1 MERIEFFTGPDGVVR
16 YVADGGEAKRLT
28 RFSEPVAMIAR
39 LVEERFPGA
48 WARLSQL
55 YPARKSEGAAKDKA
69 VAARVE
75 RFVRCN
81 MGEHDLLT
89 ADFDNGR
96 LNFEEVRC
104 PLRGICPDEGVV
116 CKPTDALPLT
126 PAERKVASMYA
137 YGYTFNEIAAELGK
151 SPQTIK
157 VQLHGMKKKLG
168 VENCRALIK
177 VLRSR
182 SL

>member
-1 MERIEFFTGPDGVVR
+1 MERIEFHTGPDGVVR

-28 RFSEPVAMIAR
+28 RFAEPVALLAR

-48 WARLSQL
+48 WARLCQQ
-55 YPARKSEGAAKDKA
+55 YPSGERQGAVKDKA

-89 ADFDNGR
+89 ADFERGR

-104 PLRGICPDEGVV
+104 PLRGICKDEGVV

-126 PAERKVASMYA
+126 RAEREVAGMYA
-137 YGYTFNEIAAELGK
+137 YGYTFKEIAAELGK
-151 SPQTIK
+151 SPATVK
-157 VQLHGMKKKLG
+157 AQLHGMKAKLG
-168 VENCRALIK
+168 VRNCRALIK

-182 SL
+182 AL

>member
-1 MERIEFFTGPDGVVR
+1 MERIEFHTGPDGVVR
-16 YVADGGEAKRLT
+16 YQADGGEMKRLT
-28 RFSEPVAMIAR
+28 RFSEPVAVLAELIEA
-39 LVEERFPGA
+39 RFPGA
-48 WARLSQL
+48 WARLQQL
-55 YPARKSEGAAKDKA
+55 YPKRKGAVMQDKT
-69 VAARVE
+69 VAAMVE

-89 ADFDNGR
+89 ADFDHGR

-104 PLRGICPDEGVV
+104 PLRGICADEGII

-126 PAERKVASMYA
+126 QAERRVASMYV
-137 YGYTFNEIAAELGK
+137 YGYTFKEIAAELGK
-151 SPQTIK
+151 SPATVK
-157 VQLHGMKKKLG
+157 AQLHAMKNKLG